1 MILQRKP
8 YSYLC
13 VFSLFILLLASAS
26 VTAQTKTT
34 VTTYHNDSLRTGW
47 NHKESV
53 LTPANVGS
61 SSFGLVKSITLDDQ
75 VDTQPLIVSNQ
86 NMTAGPKPGRHDVV
100 YVATEGNTIYAIDYN
115 AGKVML
121 SPNFGTPVRL
131 PLGCGNNG
139 PNVGINGTPV
149 IDKTNNTM
157 YVIIYTQESGGPVYR
172 IHALDLGNLT
182 DKVPP
187 VVVAASHTL
196 TNGKAFQFNAT
207 YQRQRPGLVLANG
220 NVYAGFGSFC
230 DLSANV
236 SRGWLLGWEANSLT
250 PLASNRIFDTQATS
264 PHDFF
269 LTAIWMSGYG
279 VSADP
284 SGSLFFVTGN
294 SDYSGTTYDGVTNIQ
309 ESVVEVSGDLSQ
321 VVDLFTP
328 SDVGALDQDDAD
340 FGSGGV
346 MLLPHQKGP
355 IPNLAVAA
363 GKEGNMFLMNRDNLG
378 GFNISSNNV
387 VGTFFVGNCW
397 CGESYFVD
405 PSDNASRVVS
415 SGGSSVGIWKLQT
428 SPSVTL
434 LNVSNS
440 NRLPGEQDGGF
451 FTSVSSNG
459 TASPIIWAVSRPLQ
473 SSPYT
478 VQLFAFDPEAG
489 GGTLK
494 QIFQGAAGSW
504 PNLGGNANIVPT
516 VANGKVFV
524 ASNKQLAIFGL
535 H

>member
-1 MILQRKP
+1 
-8 YSYLC
+8 
-13 VFSLFILLLASAS
+13 
-26 VTAQTKTT
+26 
-34 VTTYHNDSLRTGW
+34 
-47 NHKESV
+47 
-53 LTPANVGS
+53 
-61 SSFGLVKSITLDDQ
+61 
-75 VDTQPLIVSNQ
+75 
-86 NMTAGPKPGRHDVV
+86 
-100 YVATEGNTIYAIDYN
+100 
-115 AGKVML
+115 
-121 SPNFGTPVRL
+121 
-131 PLGCGNNG
+131 
-139 PNVGINGTPV
+139 
-149 IDKTNNTM
+149 
-157 YVIIYTQESGGPVYR
+157 
-172 IHALDLGNLT
+172 
-182 DKVPP
+182 
-187 VVVAASHTL
+187 VVVAGSHTL

-230 DLSANV
+230 DFSANV
-236 SRGWLLGWEANSLT
+236 SRGWLLGWETNSLT
-250 PLASNRIFDTQATS
+250 PLASNQIFDTQATS
-264 PHDFF
+264 PDDFF

-279 VSADP
+279 VAADP
-284 SGSLFFVTGN
+284 TGNLFFVTGN

-328 SDVGALDQDDAD
+328 SDVGTLDQEDED

-346 MLLPHQKGP
+346 MLLPHESGP
-355 IPNLAVAA
+355 IHNLAVAA

-387 VGTFFVGNCW
+387 VGTFFIGSCW

-405 PSDNASRVVS
+405 PSDNAARVVS
-415 SGGSSVGIWKLQT
+415 SGGSSVGVWKLQT

-434 LNVSNS
+434 LKVSNS
-440 NRLPGEQDGGF
+440 NGLPGQQDGGF

-459 TASPIIWAVSRPLQ
+459 TASPIIWAVSRPPQ
-473 SSPYT
+473 SSPFT

-504 PNLGGNANIVPT
+504 PNLGGNANLVPT